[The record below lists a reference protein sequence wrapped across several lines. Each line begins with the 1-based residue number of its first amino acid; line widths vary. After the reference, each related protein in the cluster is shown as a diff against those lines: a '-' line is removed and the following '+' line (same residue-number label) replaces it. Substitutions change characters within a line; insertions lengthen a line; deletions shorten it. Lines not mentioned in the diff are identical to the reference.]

1 MLKKLGLGLMV
12 MLLSAIAF
20 GSTSVENKND
30 KDFPLDYDPFANI
43 IGYHEAEKG
52 GGFPPAMSEIINQFG
67 KVPTV
72 RFATSNKELI
82 KITNNVSIS
91 SQKGFPTIY
100 IIDTRENKTVVVN
113 TQKYE
118 VSYYVSDGYFYASQ
132 IVLKYDQ
139 KYSPEE
145 QADFLSG
152 KVQNYLTDAGFED
165 DSPWAIFGTKKT
177 YKYKK
182 DNIEITYVNST
193 RGSDKG
199 LTITIVN
206 KKVAAK
212 AQENNAKVYNTE
224 FKDKFKEV
232 DGFLK

>member
-1 MLKKLGLGLMV
+1 MLKKLGLGLTA
-12 MLLSAIAF
+12 MLLCAIAF
-20 GSTSVENKND
+20 GSTSNTNKIDN
-30 KDFPLDYDPFANI
+30 DFPLDSDPFENV

-52 GGFPPAMSEIINQFG
+52 GGFPPAMSDIINQFG

-100 IIDTRENKTVVVN
+100 IIDTQENKTVVVN

-118 VSYYVSDGYFYASQ
+118 VSYYVSNGYFYASQ

-145 QADFLSG
+145 QEGYLST
-152 KVQNYLTDAGFED
+152 KVQKYLTDAGFED
-165 DSPWAIFGTKKT
+165 KSSWLSFGTPKK
-177 YKYKK
+177 YKYEKG
-182 DNIEITYVNST
+182 NIEITYMS
-193 RGSDKG
+193 SLKISEQG
-199 LTITIVN
+199 LIITIIN
-206 KKVAAK
+206 KKVKSK
-212 AQENNAKVYNTE
+212 AEENYQKVYNTE